1 MLNCLR
7 MDRKDHLV
15 QGRGIIVDVGLQGD
29 DHDDHAWKP
38 RSCYRVLSRIRVLS
52 CASVKVEHTEQN
64 HDTKQLSHLN
74 FEGTILFRV
83 SLGYVRSWESFWG
96 RRGYVVGSIC
106 LLVLLRWYN
115 CRKHSTGK
123 RWVVSWQV
131 CFFFFEKSFSS
142 LGLLCFCTQIKIV
155 N

>member
-1 MLNCLR
+1 

-83 SLGYVRSWESFWG
+83 SLGYVRS
-96 RRGYVVGSIC
+96 
-106 LLVLLRWYN
+106 
-115 CRKHSTGK
+115 
-123 RWVVSWQV
+123 
-131 CFFFFEKSFSS
+131 
-142 LGLLCFCTQIKIV
+142 
-155 N
+155 